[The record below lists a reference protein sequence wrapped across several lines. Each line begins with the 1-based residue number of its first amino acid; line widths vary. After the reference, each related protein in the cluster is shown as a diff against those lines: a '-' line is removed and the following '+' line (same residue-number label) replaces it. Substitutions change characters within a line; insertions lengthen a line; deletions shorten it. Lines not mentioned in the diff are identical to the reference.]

1 MIILLDILQ
10 KVSFWSV
17 PLLVLIIP
25 LCGHIKG
32 VKVYESFT
40 EGAAEGFTTVIKII
54 PYLLAMMVAINV
66 FRASGAM
73 KLVISLLKPLFDSL
87 NIPEEVVPLFF
98 LRPLSG
104 SGSLSYVSQLLNEY
118 GPDSFIGKLASTIQ
132 GSTETTFYIIAVYF
146 GAIGIK
152 KYRYAVTVGL
162 LADLAG
168 FFAAVF
174 ICKILFL

>member
-1 MIILLDILQ
+1 MDIVNTISNWSIPILFLFILLY
-10 KVSFWSV
+10 
-17 PLLVLIIP
+17 
-25 LCGHIKG
+25 GYAKG

-40 EGAAEGFTTVIKII
+40 EGAAEGFTTVVKII

-66 FRASGAM
+66 FKASGA
-73 KLVISLLKPLFDSL
+73 LDILTGLLKPVFESISVPEPV
-87 NIPEEVVPLFF
+87 IPLLF

-104 SGSLSYVSQLLNEY
+104 SGSLSYVSQIFQDY
-118 GPDSFIGKLASTIQ
+118 GPDSFIGKLASTVQ

-152 KYRYAVTVGL
+152 KYRYAISVGL
-162 LADLAG
+162 LADLTG

-174 ICKILFL
+174 ICKLLFL